1 MSSKIRTPNDE
12 AAILRR
18 VMQPRNGNLT
28 KTAARAILG
37 WNLTEEDRARM
48 NDLVQRNQRGTL
60 TAEELA
66 ELHGYLRVGIF
77 LDLMHS
83 KARLSLKRE
92 QIASGR

>member
-18 VMQPRNGNLT
+18 VVQPRNGNLT
-28 KTAARAILG
+28 KTAARALLG
-37 WNLTEEDRARM
+37 WNFADEDRSRM
-48 NDLVQRNQRGTL
+48 NELVVRNQRGTL

-66 ELHGYLRVGIF
+66 ELHGYLRVGAF

-83 KARLSLKRE
+83 KARLSLKR
-92 QIASGR
+92 QQVASNR